1 MEAFAADDRRYGADG
16 AEARSRAGKARPM
29 TTLPLRI
36 GNGHG
41 EVLTFERR
49 VATPQGERL
58 EVSNEVQPGAG
69 PPMHVHFR
77 QEEGLTV
84 VAGRIGYQVRGEARR
99 FAGPGETVVFAPGVA
114 HRFWADGD
122 EVLRC
127 TGYIQPPGNTIYF
140 LSEAFRSTREHGDGQ
155 PDPFEAAFLLH
166 RYRSEFALLDVPAFV
181 QRAIFPILRVIGRL
195 TGKYRRFAHAPEPV
209 R

>member
-1 MEAFAADDRRYGADG
+1 
-16 AEARSRAGKARPM
+16 M

-36 GNGHG
+36 ENGHG

-49 VATPQGERL
+49 VATPGGERL

-69 PPMHVHFR
+69 PPLHVHHR

-84 VAGRIGYQVRGEARR
+84 VAGRVGYQIQGEAPRY
-99 FAGPGETVVFAPGVA
+99 AGPGETVIFAPGVA

-127 TGYIQPPGNTIYF
+127 TGYVQPPNNLVYF
-140 LSEAFRSTREHGDGQ
+140 LSEIYRSTRESGGVKPNDF
-155 PDPFEAAFLLH
+155 DAAYLLH
-166 RYRSEFALLDVPAFV
+166 KYRSEFAMPGIPGFVRRVVFPA
-181 QRAIFPILRVIGRL
+181 LRLIGRL
-195 TGKYRRFAHAPEPV
+195 TGKFERFAHGPAPV

>member
-1 MEAFAADDRRYGADG
+1 
-16 AEARSRAGKARPM
+16 M
-29 TTLPLRI
+29 TTFPVRI
-36 GNGHG
+36 ENGHG
-41 EVLTFERR
+41 EALTFERC
-49 VATPQGERL
+49 VMTSGGERL

-84 VAGRIGYQVRGEARR
+84 VAGQLGYQIQGEASR

-114 HRFWADGD
+114 HRFWADGG

-127 TGYIQPPGNTIYF
+127 TGYVQPPDNLVYF
-140 LSEAFRSTREHGDGQ
+140 LSEVYRSTREGGQ
-155 PDPFEAAFLLH
+155 GKPDDFEAAFLLH
-166 RYRSEFALLDVPAFV
+166 KYRSEFDMLGIPAFV
-181 QRAIFPILRVIGRL
+181 RRVIFPVLRLIGHL
-195 TGKYRRFAHAPEPV
+195 TGKYRRFAHSPEPV

>member
-1 MEAFAADDRRYGADG
+1 MTAF
-16 AEARSRAGKARPM
+16 PV
-29 TTLPLRI
+29 RI
-36 GNGHG
+36 ENGHG
-41 EVLTFERR
+41 EVLTFEGC
-49 VATPQGERL
+49 VTTPGGERL

-69 PPMHVHFR
+69 PPVHIHWR

-84 VAGRIGYQVRGEARR
+84 VAGRVGYQIQGAAPR

-127 TGYIQPPGNTIYF
+127 TGYVQPPHNLVYF
-140 LSEAFRSTREHGDGQ
+140 LSEIYRSTRESGDGK
-155 PDPFEAAFLLH
+155 PDNFEAAFLLH
-166 RYRSEFALLDVPAFV
+166 KYRSEFAMPAIPAFV
-181 QRAIFPILRVIGRL
+181 QRMIFPVLRLIGRL
-195 TGKYRRFAHAPEPV
+195 TGKYGRFAHSPEPV